1 MDIVTSLSGLA
12 SFALYFSASVMLL
25 ALFAVIYSQ
34 VTPYREFALIR
45 EGNIAAAC
53 SMGGALLGF
62 AQPLA
67 RLISQ
72 SVDFVDMLIWAGIAL
87 IVQVLTYL
95 VIRVLFPKLVAD
107 IPAGKISKGLILG
120 LVSIAV
126 GMLNAACMTY

>member
-1 MDIVTSLSGLA
+1 MNIATSLAGLGN
-12 SFALYFSASVMLL
+12 FALYFGASVLLL
-25 ALFAVIYSQ
+25 ALFVFIYSLA
-34 VTPYREFALIR
+34 TPYREIALIR

-53 SMGGALLGF
+53 SLGGALLGF
-62 AQPLA
+62 SQPLA

-72 SVDFVDMLIWAGIAL
+72 SVDFVDMLIWAVIAL

-107 IPAGKISKGLILG
+107 IPAGKISKGLFLG
-120 LVSIAV
+120 LVAIAV